1 MNMLIKALTVVALTV
16 MTASSVLAQ
25 SRMAPQT
32 AYFGGTYFG
41 QDPDINV
48 VGSLERE
55 ASSAVGN

>member
-1 MNMLIKALTVVALTV
+1 MKMLVKTLAVVALTG
-16 MTASSVLAQ
+16 MTVTSVFAQ

-41 QDPDINV
+41 QDPDVNV

-55 ASSAVGN
+55 ASSSIGD